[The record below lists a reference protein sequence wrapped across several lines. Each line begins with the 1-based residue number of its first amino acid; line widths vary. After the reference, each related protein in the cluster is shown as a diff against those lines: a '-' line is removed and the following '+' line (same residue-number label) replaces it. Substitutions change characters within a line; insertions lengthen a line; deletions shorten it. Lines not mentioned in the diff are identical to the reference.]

1 VTDSQGQ
8 MAADDPRMA
17 DIFKLIKDRMKKR
30 GLEWEGVPGLI
41 SPLSGGLIS
50 PVSFSYAKVPVVVEL
65 KDSDFSPA
73 LRFDLKPGT
82 YVTSWKRPP
91 IGEVNGQAFDNTC
104 KYLDQLATSYR
115 SLLVPSAPP
124 PARFQ
129 LATVRFS
136 SLPLRPVFEELNRRL
151 TASGLDVLEFH
162 RNLIDEIGTVIKLPP
177 GNRVLNYGAALR
189 TIATQGC
196 SDLQGSGV
204 RPDTLERLTGA
215 VLGLVDLPFGR
226 VSESVYED
234 YASLG
239 TIVFLAAVAGQGF
252 TKGSATASFLSRR
265 IRVEAEV
272 RR

>member
-1 VTDSQGQ
+1 MAGTMRGQGLTQPPAPTNLMTFLFSDRSSPLPRVGFKVIALGSAPGVRSDLGFDMEVMVGVTDSQGQ
-8 MAADDPRMA
+8 MAVDDPGMA
-17 DIFKLIKDRMKKR
+17 DIFKLIKDRMKKQ

-50 PVSFSYAKVPVVVEL
+50 PVSFTYAKVPVVVEL

-129 LATVRFS
+129 LVTVCFS
-136 SLPLRPVFEELNRRL
+136 SLPVRPVFVVVSRGL
-151 TASGLDVLEFH
+151 TDGGRDGL
-162 RNLIDEIGTVIKLPP
+162 
-177 GNRVLNYGAALR
+177 AMLR
-189 TIATQGC
+189 
-196 SDLQGSGV
+196 
-204 RPDTLERLTGA
+204 
-215 VLGLVDLPFGR
+215 
-226 VSESVYED
+226 
-234 YASLG
+234 
-239 TIVFLAAVAGQGF
+239 
-252 TKGSATASFLSRR
+252 
-265 IRVEAEV
+265 
-272 RR
+272 